1 MKKTVFVFFAVL
13 LLLSSGCVTSSLRWQ
28 APPPGTKTSYGTP
41 VEWELEGVNNGI
53 YLFYYI
59 PIICGHVRRPNR
71 FDYQLFK
78 HWIDEKHAIQL
89 LHSRLKPLKAKSVE
103 DISVSYKANG
113 WPGLGIFWS
122 RSFAAKGKAVK
133 KSRK

>member
-1 MKKTVFVFFAVL
+1 MKKTVLGFMAAL
-13 LLLSSGCVTSSLRWQ
+13 LLLGSGCATSSLKWH
-28 APPPGTKTSYGTP
+28 APVPGAKTSSGAP
-41 VEWELEGVNNGI
+41 VAWELEGVNNGI

-59 PIICGHVRRPNR
+59 PIVCGHVHRPNR
-71 FDYQLFK
+71 CDYEFFA
-78 HWIDEKHAIQL
+78 HWITEKHAIQL
-89 LHSRLKPLKAKSVE
+89 LESRLKPLKAKSVE
-103 DISVSYKANG
+103 DVSVTYKANG